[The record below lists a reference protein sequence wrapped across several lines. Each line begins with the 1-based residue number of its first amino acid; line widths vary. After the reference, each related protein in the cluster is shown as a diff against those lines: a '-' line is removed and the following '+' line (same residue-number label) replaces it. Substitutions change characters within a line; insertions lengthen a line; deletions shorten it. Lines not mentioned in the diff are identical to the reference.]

1 MSKRSEENAVTG
13 PSVKSHPSRS
23 VLRIVDMSKA
33 EKQTLRYCDYYCF
46 MSLADFMAW
55 VDAED
60 GTEPEIS
67 YLTGS

>member
-1 MSKRSEENAVTG
+1 
-13 PSVKSHPSRS
+13 
-23 VLRIVDMSKA
+23 MSKA

-60 GTEPEIS
+60 GIEPEIS

>member
-1 MSKRSEENAVTG
+1 MDV
-13 PSVKSHPSRS
+13 
-23 VLRIVDMSKA
+23 SKA

-67 YLTGS
+67 YLTGSWFSIHRCSWAFL